1 MFISL
6 DLMLLPNMNESPINL
21 LSETY
26 LGGRKSCIEVKQ
38 ESLAQLSLAIVRCSL
53 VLYFDLRIIFVLIIN
68 LVTTFACYPSL
79 YGTCS
84 YSPLVPLKISLLL
97 CV

>member
-1 MFISL
+1 MIISL
-6 DLMLLPNMNESPINL
+6 DLMLLLNMIESPVNL
-21 LSETY
+21 LSGTP
-26 LGGRKSCIEVKQ
+26 LGGRKSYVEFKQ

-53 VLYFDLRIIFVLIIN
+53 VLYFDLRIIFVLILN

-79 YGTCS
+79 YGACS
-84 YSPLVPLKISLLL
+84 YSPLVPLEISLSL

>member
-6 DLMLLPNMNESPINL
+6 DLMLLPNMNESPVNL
-21 LSETY
+21 LSGTP
-26 LGGRKSCIEVKQ
+26 LGGRKSYVEFKQ

-53 VLYFDLRIIFVLIIN
+53 VLYFDLRIIFVLILN
-68 LVTTFACYPSL
+68 LVTTFAFYPSL
-79 YGTCS
+79 YGACS
-84 YSPLVPLKISLLL
+84 YSPLVPLEISLSL